1 MAKLV
6 FKTHKIDIDAIYE
19 IANSLTNRG
28 FQINPKSKAL
38 KMKYTRNIIV
48 DLQEGIFTP
57 LGLGVFDD
65 PSKFYFIEIE
75 D

>member
-6 FKTHKIDIDAIYE
+6 FKTHKVDVDAMYE
-19 IANSLTNRG
+19 IANTLIDKG
-28 FQINPKSKAL
+28 FKINPKVREL

-48 DLQEGIFTP
+48 DLQEGTFTP
-57 LGLGVFDD
+57 IGLGVFED
-65 PSKFYFIEIE
+65 PSKFYFIEVE

>member
-1 MAKLV
+1 MLKLV
-6 FKTHKIDIDAIYE
+6 FKTHKVDVNAMYE
-19 IANSLTNRG
+19 LAKILNSRG
-28 FQINPKSKAL
+28 FKINPKAKGL

-48 DLQEGIFTP
+48 DLQEGTFTP
-57 LGLGVFDD
+57 IGLGVFHD